1 MANRREFLAAT
12 AAGAGVW
19 MTAANAQPA
28 GPPLAASET
37 AAAVPGRP
45 ELDPAAGA
53 NTADIIVQTLI
64 AWGVPYV
71 FGIVGDGINPVIE
84 ALRKRQDRIKFVGV
98 RHEEAAAFMACGY
111 AKYTG
116 RLGACLGTTGPGA
129 VHLLNGLYDAAFDGA
144 PVVAITGTTF
154 HDLIGTRYQQSVD
167 TVALMKDVALY
178 NAQITGPAHALIVT
192 DIACR
197 TALGARGVA
206 HLTIAKDTQA
216 EQFSAD
222 KPSME
227 NHGLRTSTS
236 WLPPLGKPP
245 AEQIAAAADL
255 LNSGTKVAILAGQ
268 GALPARAEV
277 EAIADLLG
285 APVAKSLLAKAL
297 MPDDS
302 PLTTGGIG
310 HLGTLPSLQA
320 MQDCDTVLILG
331 STMPWIDY
339 YPKPG
344 QARGIQIDIK
354 PERLGLRYAVEL
366 GLTGDVKETLAALIP
381 LLRRKDDRGFLQTAQ
396 SRMSDW
402 HRLTDKIEQDDRVP
416 IRPQRVV
423 RALSDLL
430 DDNAV
435 IALDCGANTHFAGR
449 HLRIKGNQMLTG
461 TGMMASMA
469 PGIAYAIA
477 AKLAFPERQTV
488 ALVGDG
494 GFAMLMAELTTAVR
508 LNLPVKIVVLKNN
521 SLSEVMFEQKDIGNP
536 PYGCELGPIDFV
548 KFAEACGAD
557 GFRAT
562 QPGEIRPAIEA
573 ALRSPKAAVVEA
585 VVDAN
590 EPPLRPE
597 KLQA

>member
-1 MANRREFLAAT
+1 MANRREFLAAG
-12 AAGAGVW
+12 AASVGW
-19 MTAANAQPA
+19 MTAAAAQPA
-28 GPPLAASET
+28 PASAVPSET
-37 AAAVPGRP
+37 AAAVPDRP
-45 ELDPAAGA
+45 ELDPGAGA

-64 AWGVPYV
+64 AWRVPYV

-129 VHLLNGLYDAAFDGA
+129 VHLMNGLYDAAFDGA
-144 PVVAITGTTF
+144 PVIAITGTTF

-236 WLPPLGKPP
+236 WLPPLGTPP

-255 LNSGTKVAILAGQ
+255 LNSSTKIAILAGQ
-268 GALPARAEV
+268 GALLARAEV

-310 HLGTLPSLQA
+310 HLGTMPSLQA
-320 MQDCDTVLILG
+320 MQDCDAVLILG

-354 PERLGLRYAVEL
+354 PERLGLRYPVEL
-366 GLTGDVKETLAALIP
+366 GLTGDVKQTLAALIP
-381 LLRRKDDRGFLQTAQ
+381 HLRRKDDRNFLQTAQ
-396 SRMSDW
+396 ERMSDW
-402 HRLTDKIEQDDRVP
+402 HRLTDKIEQDERVP

-430 DDNAV
+430 DDNAI

-477 AKLAFPERQTV
+477 AKLAFPERQV
-488 ALVGDG
+488 AALVGDG

-521 SLSEVMFEQKDIGNP
+521 SLSEVLFEQKDLGNT

>member
-1 MANRREFLAAT
+1 M
-12 AAGAGVW
+12 
-19 MTAANAQPA
+19 
-28 GPPLAASET
+28 
-37 AAAVPGRP
+37 
-45 ELDPAAGA
+45 
-53 NTADIIVQTLI
+53 
-64 AWGVPYV
+64 
-71 FGIVGDGINPVIE
+71 
-84 ALRKRQDRIKFVGV
+84 
-98 RHEEAAAFMACGY
+98 
-111 AKYTG
+111 
-116 RLGACLGTTGPGA
+116 
-129 VHLLNGLYDAAFDGA
+129 NGLYDAAFDGA

-178 NAQITGPAHALIVT
+178 NTQITGPSHALIVT

-206 HLTIAKDTQA
+206 HLTIAKDIQA
-216 EQFSAD
+216 QKFDAD

-255 LNSGTKVAILAGQ
+255 LNKGTKVAILAGQ

-277 EAIADLLG
+277 EAVADLLG
-285 APVAKSLLAKAL
+285 APVAKSLLAKGL
-297 MPDDS
+297 MPDDA

-320 MQDCDTVLILG
+320 MQECDTVLILG

-354 PERLGLRYAVEL
+354 PERLGLRYPVEL
-366 GLTGDVKETLAALIP
+366 GLTGDVKQTLAALIP
-381 LLRRKDDRGFLQTAQ
+381 LLRRKDERNFLQTAQ
-396 SRMSDW
+396 ARMNDW
-402 HRLTDKIEQDDRVP
+402 RRLTDKIEQDERVP

-449 HLRIKGNQMLTG
+449 HLRIKGDQMLTG

-477 AKLAFPERQTV
+477 AKLAFPDRQAV

-557 GFRAT
+557 GHRAT
-562 QPGEIRPAIEA
+562 QPDEIRPAIEA